1 MRWLECRVWMMLL
14 FKSIFNR
21 LLKHFFYL
29 NLASINQRQGIVC
42 NRVTPCNYANV
53 KLPSLNMN
61 RVAPSEIS
69 HFVNKCPL
77 SLALFQTS
85 PLLSSPLLASETE
98 RRARRSSGS
107 ARCLSSLC
115 PPDHAGPPP
124 RLPLPVVP
132 RWSAPLH
139 RRPAAPPSH
148 LPMLIDT
155 SPQRSSASPNAASTP
170 CARRLLPLALPA
182 MT

>member
-1 MRWLECRVWMMLL
+1 VQPGDTVQLCKRE
-14 FKSIFNR
+14 
-21 LLKHFFYL
+21 
-29 NLASINQRQGIVC
+29 
-42 NRVTPCNYANV
+42 T
-53 KLPSLNMN
+53 SLNMN
-61 RVAPSEIS
+61 RVAPPEIS